1 MQYVDWAFKVWREQ
15 PWGKNVSFDNFCE
28 FVLPYRLG
36 DEPLGFWREDI
47 YNRYN
52 PILDSIRLL
61 PQAQDP
67 LVAAKVLMDSLVV
80 EQSHFTGLFPAGP
93 HLGPSVV
100 SWRAGSCREFAD

>member
-1 MQYVDWAFKVWREQ
+1 MNHLDSGEKIFIK
-15 PWGKNVSFDNFCE
+15 
-28 FVLPYRLG
+28 
-36 DEPLGFWREDI
+36 
-47 YNRYN
+47 RYN

-93 HLGPSVV
+93 HLGSSVV
-100 SWRAGSCREFAD
+100 SWRCGSCREFADW